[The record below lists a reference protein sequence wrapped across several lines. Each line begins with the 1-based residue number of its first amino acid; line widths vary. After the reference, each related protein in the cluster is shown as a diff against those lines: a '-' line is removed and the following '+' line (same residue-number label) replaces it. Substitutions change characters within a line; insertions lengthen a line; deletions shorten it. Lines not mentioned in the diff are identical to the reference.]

1 MALMK
6 PELSLVERQK
16 YVLYPNHE
24 HALGAL
30 SCALF
35 AFWHIS
41 SVSHEC
47 VF

>member
-6 PELSLVERQK
+6 SELSLVERQK
-16 YVLYPNHE
+16 SFSYPNRE